1 MACSKRWS
9 VTYTKHMKQK
19 RKIYQD
25 GVLELNAS
33 GDKVMLYDESEKLI
47 DGKFLR
53 KDDVVE
59 CGGSLTLE
67 AYLVDI
73 GDPIGDQKEFADMD
87 TRHRDKQH
95 GSSQT
100 LGEKENNK
108 SLLQRKTP
116 ESKGRCKTVESK
128 ATKCKSRP
136 PQNYSKT
143 NSSCINEWNVLY
155 TTQLTQK
162 AKKYHDGILRLV
174 QSGSLT
180 KQLLHLQI
188 LLLKED
194 GTILSNKY
202 LNSIDSVESGSK
214 YELPNYL
221 VEICEPRIL
230 QEDIKNGPSQ
240 VASPCI
246 SRNTKI
252 KKKGR
257 LEQGATLGSP
267 EIDKLTSSK
276 NDTTLRD
283 ASQILSILKKPLPK
297 VECGKRK
304 LPVANALSAI
314 PSDITMRDIESQNKA
329 NFNLSGKI
337 ADVATPS
344 GTEDDGLFPAYGHS
358 TSVDQYSRQMEPEAL
373 RSKRVTGSADKV
385 CLGATASA
393 SLEAP
398 LVCSSN
404 DENADQ
410 ISKDNQREGKWDG
423 VGSSDASAATD
434 ATSENF
440 QFQNSPNKCLTVD
453 DDCPTFDLGF

>member
-1 MACSKRWS
+1 MILH
-9 VTYTKHMKQK
+9 Y
-19 RKIYQD
+19 
-25 GVLELNAS
+25 
-33 GDKVMLYDESEKLI
+33 VM
-47 DGKFLR
+47 
-53 KDDVVE
+53 
-59 CGGSLTLE
+59 
-67 AYLVDI
+67 
-73 GDPIGDQKEFADMD
+73 
-87 TRHRDKQH
+87 
-95 GSSQT
+95 
-100 LGEKENNK
+100 
-108 SLLQRKTP
+108 
-116 ESKGRCKTVESK
+116 
-128 ATKCKSRP
+128 
-136 PQNYSKT
+136 
-143 NSSCINEWNVLY
+143 
-155 TTQLTQK
+155 
-162 AKKYHDGILRLV
+162 
-174 QSGSLT
+174 
-180 KQLLHLQI
+180 
-188 LLLKED
+188 
-194 GTILSNKY
+194 
-202 LNSIDSVESGSK
+202 
-214 YELPNYL
+214 
-221 VEICEPRIL
+221 
-230 QEDIKNGPSQ
+230 
-240 VASPCI
+240 
-246 SRNTKI
+246 
-252 KKKGR
+252 
-257 LEQGATLGSP
+257 
-267 EIDKLTSSK
+267 
-276 NDTTLRD
+276 
-283 ASQILSILKKPLPK
+283 ILSILKKPLPK